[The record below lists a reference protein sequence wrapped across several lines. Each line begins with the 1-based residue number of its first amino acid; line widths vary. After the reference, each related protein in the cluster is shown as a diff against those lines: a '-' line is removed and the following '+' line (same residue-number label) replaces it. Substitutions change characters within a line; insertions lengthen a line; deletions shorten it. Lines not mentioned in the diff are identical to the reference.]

1 MKAQIIPQECYLLE
15 YLTSLE
21 HFCNIRDA
29 MIEAVRLGE
38 QALNEYMQ
46 QAPAD
51 LRRQHTSLQPDIVWG
66 GRVLPN
72 IRESRDMLIQGCILR
87 SHNDPQAF
95 RGIVGTHGS
104 DINKGISDFYADWM
118 PEPLGKMFWDA
129 LYKACDLDFPT
140 GGALGAEWQAGDL
153 SWGLKIDPQSG
164 ELGGVLKGAGLRLP
178 ERIPLYELDPS
189 VVIRPGDKVPECGIY
204 LPDAD
209 NACTQFLHFGQSAL
223 ENELEIWVR
232 QGLVKDEY
240 DWWIEERNIVPPTW
254 TLIRRVPDRYIA
266 VPPEGFYPK
275 DQPSTGRVAAGQPCP
290 QAGTW
295 WTPAKPDARRAFTQG
310 DIMPDYPD
318 SRYGATI
325 WYREAE

>member
-38 QALNEYMQ
+38 QALDEYMQ
-46 QAPAD
+46 HAPAD
-51 LRRQHTSLQPDIVWG
+51 LRRKHTSLQPDIVWG

-72 IRESRDMLIQGCILR
+72 LRRSRDLIIKSCFLH
-87 SHNDPQAF
+87 SHGDWHAF
-95 RGIVGTHGS
+95 NTIGEHGS
-104 DINKGISDFYADWM
+104 NINKAISDFYADWM
-118 PEPLGKMFWDA
+118 PEPLGKMFWNA
-129 LYKACDLDFPT
+129 LYRAIPLDSKT
-140 GGALGAEWQAGDL
+140 GTTLRGSWQAGDL
-153 SWGLKIDPQSG
+153 SWGLDFDPHSK
-164 ELGGVLKGAGLRLP
+164 ELQGVLEGTNLRLP
-178 ERIPLYELDPS
+178 DRIPLYELDPS

-209 NACTQFLHFGQSAL
+209 NTCAQFLDFGRGSL
-223 ENELEIWVR
+223 ENEPEIWVR

-240 DWWIEERNIVPPTW
+240 DWWIEERTIIPPIW

-275 DQPSTGRVAAGQPCP
+275 DRPSTGRVEANHPCP
-290 QAGTW
+290 QGGTW
-295 WTPAKPDARRAFTQG
+295 WTPAKPDARRTFAVG

-318 SRYGATI
+318 SSYGATI